1 MVVAG
6 ILLVLAVLVVLF
18 TLRLIS
24 SHAASDKKLAF
35 FREKRT
41 AAKLLSLTEEKCTF
55 SIEVPYKNKRG
66 DEGIFLDAFV
76 RIYLPDEQY
85 DGALMRGRVNH
96 PAAPRTDDYFEA
108 RLVAPGEA
116 GHLTITLEVTP
127 RNGKKTAK
135 DAVLGLP
142 DVEIAL
148 YVERRGRMALF
159 HNKEN
164 ILLTRE
170 ELQALILQ

>member
-18 TLRLIS
+18 TLHLIS

-35 FREKRT
+35 FKEKRT
-41 AAKLLSLTEEKCTF
+41 AAKLMDLTEDKGTF
-55 SIEVPYKNKRG
+55 YIEVPYKNKSV

-76 RIYLPDEQY
+76 RVYLPDEQY
-85 DGALMRGRVNH
+85 DGALMRGKVNH

-116 GHLTITLEVTP
+116 GHLIVTFEVTP
-127 RNGKKTAK
+127 RNGKRTAK
-135 DAVLGLP
+135 EAILGLP
-142 DVEIAL
+142 DVEVAL
-148 YVERRGRMALF
+148 YVERRSRMALF